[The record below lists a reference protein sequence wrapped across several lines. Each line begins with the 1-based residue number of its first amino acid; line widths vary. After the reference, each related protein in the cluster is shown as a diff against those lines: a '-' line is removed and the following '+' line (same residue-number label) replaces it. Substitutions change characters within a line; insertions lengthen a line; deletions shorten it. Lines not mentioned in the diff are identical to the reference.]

1 MNFFELLMFWVVSL
15 CGLAVFKAVEA
26 KAGFWGGSLFFM
38 LGAGGAY
45 FLVQLLAGLVSRKP
59 RQDGGGNRVTSEKEQ
74 K

>member
-1 MNFFELLMFWVVSL
+1 MIEFWVVSL

-45 FLVQLLAGLVSRKP
+45 FLIQFLVGIVSRKP
-59 RQDGGGNRVTSEKEQ
+59 RQDGDGNKGTSEKEQ
-74 K
+74 T